1 MTVDEFESALGDFGE
16 TMQNLSP
23 ILTQIGGRLV
33 DQIKQGA
40 PIGDTGRLRNS
51 IKAVIENDSLAIEML
66 YYGIFQ
72 NYGVDGMQNAPAREV
87 PTYGVIQPTA
97 GRRFGFGVKQPN
109 SGMISG
115 DSGLSFGA
123 RKEIYKMGLKPQRF
137 FDVDIIAGA
146 IADGVAQQLTT
157 EF

>member
-1 MTVDEFESALGDFGE
+1 MTVDEFENALQDFGE
-16 TMQNLSP
+16 QMNNLSP

-33 DQIKQGA
+33 DQIKQDAPTNTGA
-40 PIGDTGRLRNS
+40 LRNS
-51 IKAVIENDSLAIEML
+51 IKAVIADDSLTIQML
-66 YYGIFQ
+66 YYGVFQ

-87 PTYGVIQPTA
+87 PTYGVMQPTA
-97 GRRFGFGVKQPN
+97 GRRFGF
-109 SGMISG
+109 SGNYEMIGG
-115 DSGLSFGA
+115 DLSFGA

-137 FDVDIIAGA
+137 FDIDVISQA

>member
-1 MTVDEFESALGDFGE
+1 MTVNEFESALSDFGE
-16 TMQNLSP
+16 TLTNLSP
-23 ILTQIGGRLV
+23 VLTQIGGRLV
-33 DQIKQGA
+33 DQIKADAPTNTGA
-40 PIGDTGRLRNS
+40 LRQS
-51 IKAVIENDSLAIEML
+51 IKAVIEDDGLAIEML

-72 NYGVDGMQNAPAREV
+72 NYGVDGIQNAPAREV
-87 PTYGVIQPTA
+87 PSYGVLQPTA
-97 GRRFGFGVKQPN
+97 GRRFGF
-109 SGMISG
+109 SG
-115 DSGLSFGA
+115 DYEMIGGNLSFGA

>member
-33 DQIKQGA
+33 DQIKQDAPVDSGA
-40 PIGDTGRLRNS
+40 LRQS
-51 IKAVIENDSLAIEML
+51 IKAVIEQDSLSIEMM

-87 PTYGVIQPTA
+87 PSYGVMQPAA
-97 GRRFGFGVKQPN
+97 GRRFGFNVNPGQ
-109 SGMISG
+109 MIGG
-115 DSGLSFGA
+115 DLSFGA
-123 RKEIYKMGLKPQRF
+123 RKEIYKMGLKPQPF

>member
-33 DQIKQGA
+33 DQIKQDAPTDSGA
-40 PIGDTGRLRNS
+40 LRNS
-51 IKAVIENDSLAIEML
+51 IKAVIEEDQLSIQML

-87 PTYGVIQPTA
+87 PRYGVIQPTA
-97 GRRFGFGVKQPN
+97 GSRFGF
-109 SGMISG
+109 SG
-115 DSGLSFGA
+115 DYTMIGGNLSFGA
-123 RKEIYKMGLKPQRF
+123 RKTIYKMGLRPQPF
-137 FDVDIIAGA
+137 FDVDA
-146 IADGVAQQLTT
+146 ISAAVADGVAEQLTR
-157 EF
+157 EL

>member
-1 MTVDEFESALGDFGE
+1 MTEDQFVDALRDFGE
-16 TMQNLSP
+16 RKNNLSP

-33 DQIKQGA
+33 DQIKQDAPVDSGA
-40 PIGDTGRLRNS
+40 LKQS
-51 IKAVIENDSLAIEML
+51 IKAVIEQDSLSIEMM

-72 NYGVDGMQNAPAREV
+72 NYGVDGIQNAPAREV
-87 PTYGVIQPTA
+87 PSYGVMQPTA
-97 GRRFGFGVKQPN
+97 GRRFGFGVSQPN
-109 SGMISG
+109 EGQMISG

-123 RKEIYKMGLKPQRF
+123 RKKIYKMGLKPQRF

>member
-33 DQIKQGA
+33 DQIRQDAPTDSGA
-40 PIGDTGRLRNS
+40 LRNS
-51 IKAVIENDSLAIEML
+51 IKAVIEQDSMSIEML

-87 PTYGVIQPTA
+87 PSYGVLQPTA
-97 GRRFGFGVKQPN
+97 GSRFGF
-109 SGMISG
+109 SG
-115 DSGLSFGA
+115 DFEMIGGGLSFGA
-123 RKEIYKMGLKPQRF
+123 RKQIYKMGLKPQPF
-137 FDVDIIAGA
+137 FNVDVIAA
-146 IADGVAQQLTT
+146 AVADGVAQQLTT
-157 EF
+157 DF